1 MILQELR
8 IQDLQHEE
16 ALARELEAKEQ
27 LNSLGYI
34 DVPCKNIG
42 EGGSSQI
49 LAQTPTTNTK
59 KSLDFGTGDELPYEG

>member
-1 MILQELR
+1 M
-8 IQDLQHEE
+8 QHEE

-49 LAQTPTTNTK
+49 LAQTPMTNTK
-59 KSLDFGTGDELPYEG
+59 KLLDFGTGDGIP

>member
-34 DVPCKNIG
+34 DVPCKNMG

-49 LAQTPTTNTK
+49 LT
-59 KSLDFGTGDELPYEG
+59 

>member
-8 IQDLQHEE
+8 IQDFQHEK

-34 DVPCKNIG
+34 DVPCKNMG

-49 LAQTPTTNTK
+49 RTQTPTTNMK
-59 KSLDFGTGDELPYEG
+59 KSLDFGTGDELP

>member
-1 MILQELR
+1 M
-8 IQDLQHEE
+8 QHEE

-34 DVPCKNIG
+34 DVPCKNMG

-49 LAQTPTTNTK
+49 LT
-59 KSLDFGTGDELPYEG
+59 

>member
-1 MILQELR
+1 MILQELC

-59 KSLDFGTGDELPYEG
+59 KSLDFGTGDELP

>member
-34 DVPCKNIG
+34 DVPCKNMG
-42 EGGSSQI
+42 EGGGSSQI
-49 LAQTPTTNTK
+49 LTQTPTTNTK
-59 KSLDFGTGDELPYEG
+59 KSLDFGTGDELP

>member
-27 LNSLGYI
+27 LNALGYI
-34 DVPCKNIG
+34 DVLCKNIG

-59 KSLDFGTGDELPYEG
+59 KSLDFGTGDELP

>member
-8 IQDLQHEE
+8 IQDLLHEE

-34 DVPCKNIG
+34 DVPWKNIG

-59 KSLDFGTGDELPYEG
+59 KSLDFGTGDELP

>member
-27 LNSLGYI
+27 LKSLGYI

-59 KSLDFGTGDELPYEG
+59 KSLDFGTGDELP

>member
-16 ALARELEAKEQ
+16 ALARVLEAKEQ

-49 LAQTPTTNTK
+49 LVQTPTTYTK
-59 KSLDFGTGDELPYEG
+59 KSLDFGTGDELP